1 MGLMPASLRWDHNA
15 HYHGELLRHL
25 PDSIDCA
32 LDVGC
37 GAGEF
42 ARLLAARCRRAVDA
56 VDTSPAM
63 IAAARA
69 ASPLVAKVHWIEGD
83 VLTLDLEPAS
93 YDAVTAIASLHHMP
107 LDAALRRF
115 AELARPGG
123 TVAILGLYRASTP
136 ADYALGALAM
146 AANPAVGAAKAAL
159 GRRTPS
165 HPTVPVLDTR
175 TTLREIAAAAS
186 KLMPGA
192 VIRRHLFFRF
202 SLTWCRP
209 SPG

>member
-1 MGLMPASLRWDHNA
+1 MPDWLRWDHNA
-15 HYHGELLRHL
+15 HYHDDLLRQL
-25 PDSIDCA
+25 PASIGRA

-42 ARLLAARCRRAVDA
+42 ARLLAGRARAVDA
-56 VDTSPAM
+56 VDVSPAM

-69 ASPLVAKVHWIEGD
+69 ASPQFPNVNWIEGD

-107 LDAALRRF
+107 LEAAFRRF
-115 AELARPGG
+115 GELVRPGG
-123 TVAILGLYRASTP
+123 TVAILGLYRASMP
-136 ADYALGALAM
+136 ADYALAAIAT
-146 AANPAVGAAKAAL
+146 AANPIAGATNAAL

-165 HPTVPVLDTR
+165 HPTMPVLDTR

-186 KLMPGA
+186 KHMPGA
-192 VIRRHLFFRF
+192 IIRRRLFFRY
-202 SLTWCRP
+202 SLVWRNGR
-209 SPG
+209 SM

>member
-1 MGLMPASLRWDHNA
+1 MRSSLHWDHNA
-15 HYHGELLRHL
+15 HYHGGLLRQL
-25 PDSIDCA
+25 PASIGRA

-37 GAGEF
+37 GAGDF
-42 ARLLAARCRRAVDA
+42 ARLLAARARAVDA
-56 VDTSPAM
+56 VDPSPAM

-69 ASPLVAKVHWIEGD
+69 ASPQIANVNWIEGD

-136 ADYALGALAM
+136 ADYALAAVAF
-146 AANPAVGAAKAAL
+146 AANPIVGATKAAL

-165 HPTVPVLDTR
+165 HPTMPVLDTR
-175 TTLREIAAAAS
+175 TTMREIAAAAS
-186 KLMPGA
+186 KHTPGA
-192 VIRRHLFFRF
+192 VIRRHLFFRY
-202 SLTWCRP
+202 SLIWKRAR
-209 SPG
+209 